1 MNASHPEV
9 AHMLHGEEQWLE
21 ELVSR
26 SEPFR
31 RSLSTHDPD
40 VARHLRGEEEWL
52 EDLLSRSEPLIASPK
67 SRDVAAASS
76 SQDVAQEGASSSTG
90 SAEAMPVSHRLSGLT
105 SKPTQ
110 SFKFG
115 ACPQHGTALRPHI
128 WGPGSV
134 KAGQAA
140 LVCSRFWKRDERDRP
155 GCWFYRKVIAQ
166 EASTWPRFNRTQFHS
181 LKNRFLRAG
190 LDD

>member
-21 ELVSR
+21 E
-26 SEPFR
+26 
-31 RSLSTHDPD
+31 
-40 VARHLRGEEEWL
+40 
-52 EDLLSRSEPLIASPK
+52 LLSRSEPLIASPK

-76 SQDVAQEGASSSTG
+76 SQDMAQEVASSSTG
-90 SAEAMPVSHRLSGLT
+90 SAQAMPVSHRLSGLT

-155 GCWFYRKVIAQ
+155 GCWFYRKVSAQ
-166 EASTWPRFNRTQFHS
+166 EASTWPRYNRSQFHS

>member
-76 SQDVAQEGASSSTG
+76 SQCHIVSVA
-90 SAEAMPVSHRLSGLT
+90 
-105 SKPTQ
+105 
-110 SFKFG
+110 
-115 ACPQHGTALRPHI
+115 
-128 WGPGSV
+128 
-134 KAGQAA
+134 
-140 LVCSRFWKRDERDRP
+140 
-155 GCWFYRKVIAQ
+155 
-166 EASTWPRFNRTQFHS
+166 
-181 LKNRFLRAG
+181 
-190 LDD
+190 